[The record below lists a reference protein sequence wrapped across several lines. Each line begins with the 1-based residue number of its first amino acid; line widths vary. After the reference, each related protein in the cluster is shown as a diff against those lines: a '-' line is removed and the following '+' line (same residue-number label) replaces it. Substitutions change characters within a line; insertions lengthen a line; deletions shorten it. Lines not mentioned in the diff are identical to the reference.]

1 MITTAQLNQQL
12 DDMLGAGK
20 MLEAF
25 ELFYAP
31 DVVMQENDD
40 PPTRGKD
47 SNRDRELAFVA
58 SVQEVHENV
67 LLDSATAGDVS
78 YSEWSSDLTL
88 RDYGRVRRTQVAKR
102 QWRDGKIV
110 NERFYYK
117 A

>member
-1 MITTAQLNQQL
+1 MTTTEQLNQQL
-12 DDMLGAGK
+12 DGMLGAGD

-25 ELFYAP
+25 EMFYAP

-47 SNRDRELAFVA
+47 ANRDRELAFVA
-58 SVQEVHENV
+58 SIVEVHANA

-78 YSEWSSDLTL
+78 YSEWSTDLTL

-102 QWRDGKIV
+102 QWKDGKVV